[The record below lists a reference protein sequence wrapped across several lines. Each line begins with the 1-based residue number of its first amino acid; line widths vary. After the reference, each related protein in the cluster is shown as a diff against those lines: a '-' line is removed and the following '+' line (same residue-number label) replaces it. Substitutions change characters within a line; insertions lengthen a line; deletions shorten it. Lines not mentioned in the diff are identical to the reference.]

1 MDCETLFTLT
11 SKDPAITISSYLLE
25 VLVPQSPN
33 CTALYDTHLSMNGKM
48 VPFAGWE
55 MPLQFQGI
63 LAETSAVR
71 SHSGLFDVSHMGRIW
86 VTGPQAAALLDWL
99 VTANVPALARGR
111 ARYTLF
117 CTESGGILDDCI
129 VYNLDEDQ
137 YLLVCNAANRNAV
150 WQALLQWRDSRFN
163 KVDLDDRTLQ
173 VGMIAFQGPRAIAAL
188 DELAPGLVDR
198 LRPFRCIEASVAGI
212 TALVARTG
220 YTGEDG
226 VEIMPNAEHSVALW
240 QRLMETGAAP
250 CGLGARDV
258 LRLEAGLLL
267 HGNDMDVSVNPF
279 EAGLDRFV
287 FTDKESICSDA
298 LRRVQQEGLRSKL
311 AGFRMLER
319 GIPRHGYA
327 LLQDGDTIGRVTS
340 GGYAPTLDSYI
351 GLGYV
356 SVEMAGSGSRFHVDM
371 RGKLVGAEVM
381 PLPFY
386 SRRRN

>member
-1 MDCETLFTLT
+1 
-11 SKDPAITISSYLLE
+11 
-25 VLVPQSPN
+25 VPQSPN

-86 VTGPQAAALLDWL
+86 ATGPQAAALLDWL
-99 VTANVPALARGR
+99 VTANVPALGRGR

-117 CTESGGILDDCI
+117 CTENGGILDDCI
-129 VYNLDEDQ
+129 VYNLDEDK

-188 DELAPGLVDR
+188 DQLAPGLADR
-198 LRPFRCIEASVAGI
+198 LRPFRCVEASVAGI

-298 LRRVQQEGLRSKL
+298 LRRVQLEGVRSKL
-311 AGFRMLER
+311 TGFRMLER

-327 LLQDGDTIGRVTS
+327 LLHDGDTIGRVTS

-356 SVEMAGSGSRFHVDM
+356 SVEMADSGSRFHVDM

>member
-1 MDCETLFTLT
+1 MAQTL
-11 SKDPAITISSYLLE
+11 
-25 VLVPQSPN
+25 N
-33 CTALYDTHLSMNGKM
+33 RTALYDTHLSLSGKM

-55 MPLQFQGI
+55 MPLQFRGM
-63 LAETSAVR
+63 LAEAGAVR

-99 VTANVPALARGR
+99 VTANVPALSRGR

-117 CTESGGILDDCI
+117 CTEDGGILDDGI
-129 VYNLDEDQ
+129 VYHLDETE
-137 YLLVCNAANRNAV
+137 YLLVCNAANRDAV
-150 WQALLQWRDSRFN
+150 WQALVQWRDSHFN
-163 KVDLDDRTLQ
+163 EVDLDDRTLQ

-188 DELAPGLVDR
+188 GQLAPGLADS
-198 LRPFRCIEASVAGI
+198 LRPFRCTQASVVGI
-212 TALVARTG
+212 PALVARTG

-226 VEIMPNAEHSVALW
+226 VEIMPDAEHSAAMW
-240 QRLMETGAAP
+240 QRLTETGAAP

-287 FTDKESICSDA
+287 FTDKESICSEA
-298 LRRVQQEGLRSKL
+298 LRRVQQEGVQRKL
-311 AGFRMLER
+311 TGFRMLER

-327 LLQDGDTIGRVTS
+327 LSHDGDPIGQVTS

-356 SVEMAGSGSRFHVDM
+356 SVKMAESGSRFHVDM
-371 RGKLVGAEVM
+371 RGKLVGAEVV